1 MSEPSSQEKQH
12 VMLSFFAEFVEQLE
26 RNFSQ
31 LFSYSTLAQRKSIP
45 VDCTWLSKSIFLTQ
59 NSYFSVILVILGKHA
74 AYNIQYVDL
83 ANGQT

>member
-1 MSEPSSQEKQH
+1 M
-12 VMLSFFAEFVEQLE
+12 MLSFFAEFVEQLE

-59 NSYFSVILVILGKHA
+59 NSYFSVIILVILGNHA

-83 ANGQT
+83 ARGQT